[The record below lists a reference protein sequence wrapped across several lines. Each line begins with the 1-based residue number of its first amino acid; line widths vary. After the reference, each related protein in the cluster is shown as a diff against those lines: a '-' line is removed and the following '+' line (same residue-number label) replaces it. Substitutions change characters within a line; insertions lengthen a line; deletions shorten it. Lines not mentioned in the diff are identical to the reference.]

1 MGNEKTF
8 FSKSSHNLKSI
19 VVRSSACFD
28 TENPRKD
35 LIYATAIHV
44 YIYIYKE
51 EVLHESRDALLK
63 LSRGEIARAYGVQRK
78 CGITLDVS
86 GKEGVGG

>member
-1 MGNEKTF
+1 MQKQYTY
-8 FSKSSHNLKSI
+8 
-19 VVRSSACFD
+19 
-28 TENPRKD
+28 T
-35 LIYATAIHV
+35 
-44 YIYIYKE
+44 YIYKE

>member
-1 MGNEKTF
+1 MQKQYTY
-8 FSKSSHNLKSI
+8 
-19 VVRSSACFD
+19 
-28 TENPRKD
+28 T
-35 LIYATAIHV
+35 
-44 YIYIYKE
+44 YIYKE

-78 CGITLDVS
+78 YGITLDVS